1 MATDLQEVEQVQILR
16 VVFYSAGKFQEVM
29 SNTDMTVDQQV
40 EALRAEGLEVDTQL
54 SEDMKIVVS
63 LLSGMNIVAMMMIQ
77 LRIDLPT
84 DHA

>member
-1 MATDLQEVEQVQILR
+1 M
-16 VVFYSAGKFQEVM
+16 
-29 SNTDMTVDQQV
+29 DMTADQQV
-40 EALRAEGLEVDTQL
+40 EALRAEGLDDEMQV
-54 SEDMKIVVS
+54 SYDMEIVVT

>member
-16 VVFYSAGKFQEVM
+16 VVFYSACKFQEVM